1 MMNYRFT
8 ITIILLLLST
18 HLFGQKKDET
28 NKQDS
33 TKVYSNGEKYN
44 VKIYRQDFK
53 SKKPKKVILMIG
65 DGMGLAQI
73 CAGLTANSGH
83 LFLENFKAV
92 GFSKTESSDS
102 YITDSAAGATALSA
116 GEKTYNGAIGV
127 VVDPKGDTIPVK
139 TILEMAEEKGLATGL
154 VSTSSITHATPASF
168 IAHQKSRDYDEAIAM
183 DFLNTDIDVFIGGG
197 YRFFADRSDKQDLI
211 AMLKKNGYQV
221 VQEMDKISKV
231 NSGKLAGL
239 TVPESNDPYP
249 NREMDLPLSTRTA
262 LNILA
267 KDQDGF
273 FIMIEGSQ
281 VDWGSHNNNITYT
294 VNEML
299 DFDRAIGE
307 ALEFASKDDETL
319 IVITADHETGGLS
332 LIGGDM
338 DKGIVRANF
347 GTKGHTG
354 IMVPIFAYGPGANEF
369 TGIMENTA
377 IAKKIMNLLGL
388 K

>member
-8 ITIILLLLST
+8 TTILLVLIFSN
-18 HLFGQKKDET
+18 LFGQKKDEST
-28 NKQDS
+28 KQDS
-33 TKVYSNGEKYN
+33 TKVYANGEKYS
-44 VKIYRQDFK
+44 VKSFGQDFK
-53 SKKPKKVILMIG
+53 STKPKKVILMIA

-127 VVDPKGDTIPVK
+127 IVDTKGDTIPVK

-168 IAHQKSRDYDEAIAM
+168 IAHQRSRDYDEAIAM
-183 DFLNTDIDVFIGGG
+183 DFLKTDIDVFIGGG

-211 AMLKKNGYQV
+211 SMLKKNGYQV
-221 VQEMDKISKV
+221 VQEMDKIAKV
-231 NSGKLAGL
+231 KSGKLAGL

-249 NREMDLPLSTRTA
+249 NRKMDLPLSTRTA

-267 KDQDGF
+267 NDKEGF

-281 VDWGSHNNNITYT
+281 VDWGSHFNNITYT

-307 ALEFASKDDETL
+307 ALEFASKDGETL
-319 IVITADHETGGLS
+319 IVVTADHETGGLS
-332 LIGGDM
+332 LIGGNM
-338 DKGIVRANF
+338 DKGMVRANF

-377 IAKKIMNLLGL
+377 IAKKIMTLLGL